1 MFGSLF
7 GDAIHYKASIFVEE
21 SKENVTYLGVF
32 QNQVYYE
39 EASNIVSH
47 FRWLYP
53 ESSINNISCA
63 IVTKITDWNGELIEY
78 DCLKN
83 SYSPEVLNYIKPK
96 KREIYISYGIFSLK
110 RSVYVMSNAIG
121 SGLAQGLGTAIG
133 GNTDETNFNLLINFK
148 HNRPPQRH
156 LQRRL

>member
-1 MFGSLF
+1 M
-7 GDAIHYKASIFVEE
+7 EW
-21 SKENVTYLGVF
+21 
-32 QNQVYYE
+32 
-39 EASNIVSH
+39 
-47 FRWLYP
+47 R
-53 ESSINNISCA
+53 NN
-63 IVTKITDWNGELIEY
+63 KGETVKY
-78 DCLKN
+78 DCEKLTEIVGIGN
-83 SYSPEVLNYIKPK
+83 ENK
-96 KREIYISYGIFSLK
+96 KVDLIYISYGIFSLK

>member
-1 MFGSLF
+1 M
-7 GDAIHYKASIFVEE
+7 EW
-21 SKENVTYLGVF
+21 
-32 QNQVYYE
+32 
-39 EASNIVSH
+39 
-47 FRWLYP
+47 R
-53 ESSINNISCA
+53 NN
-63 IVTKITDWNGELIEY
+63 KGETVKY
-78 DCLKN
+78 DCEKLTEIVGIGNENKK
-83 SYSPEVLNYIKPK
+83 VDLIYIKPK